1 MQALC
6 NAFRKSEWTMQ
17 KTIQR
22 AKEDHHDNMCFAFEE
37 YMDQLEQQYP
47 WYEFTPLRKEFLLQV
62 KQVLYN
68 RKAHGQH
75 QAILRLQQK
84 ADVDW
89 FALPYF
95 QQRFNG
101 AKLSLSSLLLE
112 YDQYRAYGEKV
123 TYYCACLLRVNEE
136 YIKDEDRTDKTD
148 RTDGKR
154 KRETEHE
161 WDDDE

>member
-1 MQALC
+1 MQTLS
-6 NAFRKSEWTMQ
+6 NTFRKSEWTMQ

-22 AKEDHHDNMCFAFEE
+22 AKEDHNDNMCFAFEE

-47 WYEFTPLRKEFLLQV
+47 WHEFAPLRKEFLFQV

-75 QAILRLQQK
+75 QAIQK

-136 YIKDEDRTDKTD
+136 YIKNEDRTDRTD
-148 RTDGKR
+148 TDGKR
-154 KRETEHE
+154 KREHEHDQ
-161 WDDDE
+161 DDDE